1 MTVKRSTKEA
11 APQSTP
17 VLRKKKISIRQT
29 PEEAAQA
36 VKYFQ
41 PHVFEPSFTSQIK
54 QSIIDSQPYRWG
66 TIKNLIDDDLLRNVR
81 KEIMSEI
88 EFTRKETD
96 IYKIFQS
103 GDLANLSAMPD
114 ELLQRLPSVYKL
126 RSAIYSD
133 TFRNFMSEVTG
144 CGDLSGIK
152 ADLSIQLY
160 TKGCHLLTHD
170 DVIGSRRVSFILY
183 MPDPDTKWKSHY
195 GGGLQLFDSLVPNV
209 PKSDVHSKLVPEF
222 NQIAFFQVQPGLS
235 FHAVEEVKVDR
246 QRLSLQGWFHIPQKG
261 EKGFIPGEQERT
273 ERKST
278 LQQLESKELREYDF
292 PKLKLSKISKPVSV
306 QDSSLTAL
314 DIDYLSKFIN
324 PSLLTV
330 ESITKLSNIF
340 NEESV
345 VDILSFL
352 NKDYESIFRKQMK
365 NVEMNEFPP
374 MPTSEEAV
382 SLQYPWKLAMPSH
395 KQRYMYMDGTERED
409 ISSPESIAVINQAE
423 DTSNNSNF
431 KLTAEVL
438 RLKNQITDA
447 EYEQSISEN
456 PNSVR
461 NLEISAKLCD
471 LGSMLKSRS
480 FRKWLTEITKL
491 KLMKQQAIVRRF
503 RPGSDFILATKNTK
517 DEDDDTTDSSAD
529 FMDGL
534 LEATLN
540 LTPTQGWESGEW
552 GGYELCLID
561 DEEDDAKKNKPIA
574 VPTKMGKSESGVEL
588 NEDEAAIY
596 RTADQDSVVYEG
608 QASWNKFSLMFRDP
622 SVLKFVKYVSF
633 EAPGSRWDINCSWKC
648 VDQNAEED
656 DADEDEWS
664 DRRYTFYTTI
674 ELEPI
679 TS

>member
-144 CGDLSGIK
+144 CGDLSGVK

-382 SLQYPWKLAMPSH
+382 SLQYPWKLAVPSH

-648 VDQNAEED
+648 VDQNADED
-656 DADEDEWS
+656 DADEDE
-664 DRRYTFYTTI
+664 
-674 ELEPI
+674 
-679 TS
+679 

>member
-144 CGDLSGIK
+144 CGDLSGVK

-648 VDQNAEED
+648 VDQNADED
-656 DADEDEWS
+656 DADEDE
-664 DRRYTFYTTI
+664 
-674 ELEPI
+674 
-679 TS
+679 

>member
-144 CGDLSGIK
+144 CGDLSGVK

-561 DEEDDAKKNKPIA
+561 DEEDDAKKKKPIA

>member
-144 CGDLSGIK
+144 CGDLSGVK

-561 DEEDDAKKNKPIA
+561 DEEDDAKKKKPIA

-648 VDQNAEED
+648 VDQNADED

>member
-144 CGDLSGIK
+144 CGDLSGVK

-352 NKDYESIFRKQMK
+352 KKDYESIFRKQMK

-382 SLQYPWKLAMPSH
+382 SLQYPWKLAVPSH

-561 DEEDDAKKNKPIA
+561 DEEDDANKNKPIA

-648 VDQNAEED
+648 VDQNADED

-664 DRRYTFYTTI
+664 DRRYTFI
-674 ELEPI
+674 QL
-679 TS
+679 

>member
-144 CGDLSGIK
+144 CGDLSGVK

-222 NQIAFFQVQPGLS
+222 NQLAFFQVQPGLS

>member
-1 MTVKRSTKEA
+1 M
-11 APQSTP
+11 
-17 VLRKKKISIRQT
+17 
-29 PEEAAQA
+29 
-36 VKYFQ
+36 KYFQ

-144 CGDLSGIK
+144 CGDLSGVK

-222 NQIAFFQVQPGLS
+222 NQLAFFQVQPGLS

-656 DADEDEWS
+656 DADEDE
-664 DRRYTFYTTI
+664 
-674 ELEPI
+674 
-679 TS
+679 

>member
-144 CGDLSGIK
+144 CGDLSGVK

-382 SLQYPWKLAMPSH
+382 SLQYPWKLAVPSH

-561 DEEDDAKKNKPIA
+561 DEEDDANKNKPIA

-656 DADEDEWS
+656 DADEDE
-664 DRRYTFYTTI
+664 
-674 ELEPI
+674 
-679 TS
+679 

>member
-144 CGDLSGIK
+144 CGDLSGVK

-222 NQIAFFQVQPGLS
+222 NQLAFFQVQPGLS

-561 DEEDDAKKNKPIA
+561 DEEDDAKKKKPIA